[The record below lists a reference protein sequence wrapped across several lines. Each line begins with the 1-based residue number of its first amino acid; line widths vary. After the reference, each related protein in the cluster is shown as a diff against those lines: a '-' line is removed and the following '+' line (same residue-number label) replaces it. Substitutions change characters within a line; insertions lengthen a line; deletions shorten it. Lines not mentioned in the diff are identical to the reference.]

1 MFVTLR
7 GRALARRRRP
17 AFLKCSSSAW
27 LVCFG
32 ALLGQTCG
40 ALPPIPFV
48 GPDPANPDAPAPP
61 SSYQS
66 VISTYSSLR
75 PAEPG
80 GWLEQNQRAATP
92 SGTVAHEVN
101 VAQAGESIQCERSWG
116 NGRARTDMPGMRMM
130 NTKDTTRC
138 RTNHGIDIEDTHST

>member
-17 AFLKCSSSAW
+17 AFPRCSSSAW
-27 LVCFG
+27 LVCLG

-61 SSYQS
+61 SSYRS
-66 VISTYSSLR
+66 VISPYSSLR
-75 PAEPG
+75 PAKPG
-80 GWLEQNQRAATP
+80 GWLQQNQRAASQGGMSGMQMHGMETP
-92 SGTVAHEVN
+92 GTEMPAMDHSGH
-101 VAQAGESIQCERSWG
+101 QGHQ
-116 NGRARTDMPGMRMM
+116 P
-130 NTKDTTRC
+130 
-138 RTNHGIDIEDTHST
+138 